1 MLEMDD
7 DDIGG
12 GADDGD
18 HDGSKETPP
27 YWTVTFYPTIG
38 NESEG
43 SRRYFKLE
51 TESITLNVRK
61 SNLNDWKVLYF
72 FALTADLLLLVHLFA
87 QAAVCIKP
95 GENNDAVAY

>member
-1 MLEMDD
+1 MVVQMMVEKDD
-7 DDIGG
+7 DGG
-12 GADDGD
+12 GGGGD

-27 YWTVTFYPTIG
+27 YWTVTFHPTIG

-61 SNLNDWKVLYF
+61 SNLND
-72 FALTADLLLLVHLFA
+72 
-87 QAAVCIKP
+87 
-95 GENNDAVAY
+95 

>member
-1 MLEMDD
+1 MMGD
-7 DDIGG
+7 DDIG

-18 HDGSKETPP
+18 HDNSKETPP
-27 YWTVTFYPTIG
+27 YWTVTFHPTIG

-61 SNLNDWKVLYF
+61 VLYF
-72 FALTADLLLLVHLFA
+72 FALTADLLLLVHLLA

-95 GENNDAVAY
+95 GKNNDAVAY

>member
-27 YWTVTFYPTIG
+27 YWTVTFYPTNG

-43 SRRYFKLE
+43 SRRYFK
-51 TESITLNVRK
+51 
-61 SNLNDWKVLYF
+61 
-72 FALTADLLLLVHLFA
+72 
-87 QAAVCIKP
+87 
-95 GENNDAVAY
+95 